1 MRSLIDI
8 HKCSNNDYSFLN
20 KSKLINENHF
30 TLQTEVYRE
39 AYRRKFDIQDLSVD
53 QCLEKFKKEY
63 KEVYENSDNLFDSV
77 RLDTLN
83 DCFTSIIE
91 STTTF
96 KPLLAAIHNEY
107 LLIIIS
113 LINKME
119 EKKFLRTKVQHLIC
133 NLATGEQL
141 RSQQDILRKLTSEYE
156 HHLKTKKLLEEKHRA
171 IELQF
176 FETITKLYDK
186 EVQKWVDLKNEKKRN
201 EFWMLGRWNFAKDW
215 LMERAEADSTLK
227 DLATKINE
235 NPESFRKIIS
245 EEEEI
250 LPRDFDSVDIRR
262 LKIHVDDQRKASKSF
277 QREMDHLGKKQTTLV
292 TNLKIIEAKIK
303 DVQELINVKQS
314 IRNNRTRITRRESIS
329 FRPNDFAALRNRSK
343 SFKADRPTTT
353 GIKEENSFEQIQPQS
368 NQSNRTSTTNR
379 NSALKDLEP
388 INDVFNEETKEDELS
403 SQSEFVAKVVETEPV
418 IGLPKVFFNNSR
430 NVGPKQ
436 SFSGLN
442 HASHA
447 KAVAVRRP
455 SYLKK

>member
-235 NPESFRKIIS
+235 N
-245 EEEEI
+245 
-250 LPRDFDSVDIRR
+250 
-262 LKIHVDDQRKASKSF
+262 IHVDDQRKASKSF

-329 FRPNDFAALRNRSK
+329 FRPNDFAALRNKSK
-343 SFKADRPTTT
+343 SFKADKPTT

-368 NQSNRTSTTNR
+368 NQSNRTSTGNR
-379 NSALKDLEP
+379 NSATSRVSLQMKDLEP
-388 INDVFNEETKEDELS
+388 INDDVFNEETKEDELS
-403 SQSEFVAKVVETEPV
+403 SQSEFVAKVVETESV
-418 IGLPKVFFNNSR
+418 IGLPKVFFNNRR
-430 NVGPKQ
+430 NVGSKQ
-436 SFSGLN
+436 SFSGVN
-442 HASHA
+442 HSSHA
-447 KAVAVRRP
+447 KAIAVRRP